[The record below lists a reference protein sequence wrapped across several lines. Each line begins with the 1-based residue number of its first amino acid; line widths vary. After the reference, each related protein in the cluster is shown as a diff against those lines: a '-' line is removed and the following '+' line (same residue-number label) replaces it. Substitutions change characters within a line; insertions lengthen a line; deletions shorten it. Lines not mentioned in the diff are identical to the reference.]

1 MSLMHVQINRQ
12 EDVQLFQALISDWC
26 KAWCTL
32 PDQDQPNWEA
42 IRSLYADTEGL
53 IFYDAVTPHSFSSVD
68 EMQAAFPPVAHLRLI
83 PQNDL
88 RVYRTGDSVWTTIT
102 QNIEA
107 IGKDGSPFQ
116 MTQRQTAI
124 WQLHDDRWLV
134 VHEHL
139 SSKSSLV

>member
-1 MSLMHVQINRQ
+1 MSLTHVQINRP
-12 EDVQLFQALISDWC
+12 EDVQLFQQLLADWC
-26 KAWCTL
+26 QAWCTL
-32 PDQDQPNWEA
+32 PGQDQPNWEA
-42 IRSLYADTEGL
+42 IRSLYANTEGL
-53 IFYDAVTPHSFSSVD
+53 TFYDAVTPHSFSNVD
-68 EMQAAFPPVAHLRLI
+68 EMQAAFPPVAQLKLI

-102 QNIEA
+102 QDIEA
-107 IGKDGSPFQ
+107 IGKDGYPFH

-124 WQLHDDRWLV
+124 WQFQNDLWVV